1 MDDLIQFLIFAA
13 VAIFYVVSAVSKQKK
28 KTAAKKMN
36 SKQEQFIN
44 EEFSSEEFFMGNI
57 NSKENFV
64 SESQNFENKKNDII
78 FENKQTGNND
88 IVFEEGINAI
98 PDTEDNNY
106 QEDTIEREYF
116 DLRNAI
122 IYSEIL
128 NRKTL

>member
-13 VAIFYVVSAVSKQKK
+13 VAIFYVASTVSKQKK

-57 NSKENFV
+57 NSKEKFV